1 MKSKKA
7 VSVRQFINEY
17 LIGHIG
23 TIKDQQPYFAFVL
36 MAIGIEFLGKCLN
49 KYSNWNYYSKGQP
62 ARDFKRGM
70 QLTPLKRYIKL
81 DLYHKLRCGLA
92 HSLLTDGGLT
102 LSDESGVNAI
112 SCKQFFQ
119 DFEAACKEVL
129 AMKNLPKKDLD
140 LPFFTVTNTVNAD
153 GKIVSVTGHTT
164 TVK

>member
-1 MKSKKA
+1 MTTKN
-7 VSVRQFINEY
+7 VTVREFIQKY
-17 LIGHIG
+17 LIDQIG
-23 TIKDQQPYFAFVL
+23 DIRDKHPYFAFTL

-49 KYSNWNYYSKGQP
+49 KHSNWNYYSKGQP

-112 SCKQFFQ
+112 SCNQFFQ

-129 AMKNLPKKDLD
+129 AMKKLPKKDLD

-153 GKIVSVTGHTT
+153 GKIISATGHSTT
-164 TVK
+164 IK